1 MVKQIDINCDLGEG
15 FGQYSIGQDDEL
27 LSYISSANI
36 ACGFHA
42 GDPNIMNETI
52 YKAKQKGVSVG
63 AHPGFYDLYG
73 FGRRPFQLKADEI
86 KNLIFY
92 QLGAI
97 LAFSNYHHVPLT
109 HVKPHGALYNIAAK
123 EPYVAKAIVEAV
135 KLFDPS
141 LVIYGLA
148 NSELIHACIDINVPY
163 AIEAF
168 IDRTYQDDGTLTPRY
183 LESSTLHRIED
194 SIEQALSIVLK
205 RQVTTISGVTIP
217 LEVDTLCI
225 HGDHKGAVDLA
236 IALRKELAIHGVAIK
251 ALGVHK

>member
-1 MVKQIDINCDLGEG
+1 MQIDINCDLGEG
-15 FGQYSIGQDDEL
+15 FGHYSLGQDDEL
-27 LSYISSANI
+27 LPYISSANI

-42 GDPNIMNETI
+42 GDPNIMNEI
-52 YKAKQKGVSVG
+52 IQKAKQKGVHVG

-73 FGRRPFQLKADEI
+73 FGRRPLQLEAVEI
-86 KNLIFY
+86 KNLMLY

-97 LAFSNYHHVPLT
+97 LSFCNYHHVPLT
-109 HVKPHGALYNIAAK
+109 HVKPHGALYNMAAK
-123 EPYVAKAIVEAV
+123 EPYVAQAIVEAV

-141 LVIYGLA
+141 LIVYGLA
-148 NSELIHACIDINVPY
+148 NSELIQACVDSNIPY

-183 LESSTLHRIED
+183 LDSSMIHQVDDI
-194 SIEQALSIVLK
+194 IQQALSIVLK
-205 RQVTTISGVTIP
+205 REVTTISGMTIP

-225 HGDHKGAVDLA
+225 HGDHKGAVDVAAA
-236 IALRKELAIHGVAIK
+236 IRKELTKHGVTIK